1 MSWKIWTSIYSSHT
15 QSLEATALQQQQSRN
30 AESFLS
36 LQKRK
41 QRGGITLKV
50 KTETIIRTI
59 VLILALA
66 NQVLAIYG
74 KEKIPITEEEV
85 YQLISLVVTISSALW
100 AWWKNNSFTL
110 PALKADEYMERLR
123 KEQ

>member
-1 MSWKIWTSIYSSHT
+1 MKIK
-15 QSLEATALQQQQSRN
+15 A
-30 AESFLS
+30 
-36 LQKRK
+36 
-41 QRGGITLKV
+41 
-50 KTETIIRTI
+50 ETIIRTI

-74 KEKIPITEEEV
+74 KEKIPITEDEV
-85 YQLISLVVTISSALW
+85 YQLVTLIVTVTSALW

-110 PALKADEYMERLR
+110 PALKADEYLERLR

>member
-1 MSWKIWTSIYSSHT
+1 M
-15 QSLEATALQQQQSRN
+15 
-30 AESFLS
+30 
-36 LQKRK
+36 
-41 QRGGITLKV
+41 KV

-74 KEKIPITEEEV
+74 KDKIPITEDEV
-85 YQLISLVVTISSALW
+85 YQLVTLIVTVVSALW
-100 AWWKNNSFTL
+100 AWWKNNSFTQ
-110 PALKADEYMERLR
+110 PAIKADEYMEMLR

>member
-1 MSWKIWTSIYSSHT
+1 M
-15 QSLEATALQQQQSRN
+15 
-30 AESFLS
+30 
-36 LQKRK
+36 
-41 QRGGITLKV
+41 KV

-74 KEKIPITEEEV
+74 KEKIPITEDEV
-85 YQLISLVVTISSALW
+85 YQLVTLIVTVVSALW
-100 AWWKNNSFTL
+100 AWWKNNSFTQ
-110 PALKADEYMERLR
+110 PAIKADEYMERLR